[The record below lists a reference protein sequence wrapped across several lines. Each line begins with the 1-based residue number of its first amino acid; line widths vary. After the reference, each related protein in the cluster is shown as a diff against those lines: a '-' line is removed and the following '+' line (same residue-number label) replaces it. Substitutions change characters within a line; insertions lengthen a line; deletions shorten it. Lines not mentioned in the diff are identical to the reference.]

1 MSLTSYPQEICW
13 NYINKGLSGVLLS
26 KRLLCV
32 RNIEYQIIIEL
43 LMIKHQHMV
52 YTRPQRVYN

>member
-1 MSLTSYPQEICW
+1 MSLTSSPQEICW

-32 RNIEYQIIIEL
+32 RNIEDQIIITSL
-43 LMIKHQHMV
+43 ILQYQHTV